1 MATYPGGV
9 KTFTTKVDGAG
20 NKVFASHINDLQDEV
35 TALEDGLLN
44 GTAPVTSSRVTAA
57 ALQVAGGSTFTGAVR
72 VAGTSTFEGV
82 ATFSTI
88 VHAPS
93 QPAFS
98 LTSTALLTGTAG
110 STTSVSFETEVVDR
124 GGFHST
130 GSNPSLVTVPS
141 GSSGLYWLT
150 AQVFALNFNAAMAV
164 YIVKNSSRELG
175 GQGIPTATSGLS
187 ILASGPLVCEAGD
200 VLRLEILGPGG
211 STWSAG
217 AQSGGAVQ
225 NRLSGVKVS

>member
-35 TALEDGLLN
+35 TAIEDGLLN

-93 QPAFS
+93 QPSFNVFS
-98 LTSTALLTGTAG
+98 TVAYSGIAA
-110 STTSVSFETEVVDR
+110 STTSVTFEQEVLDQ

-130 GSNPSLVTVPS
+130 GTSPDRVTIPS
-141 GSSGLYWLT
+141 GSSGLYWLHGS
-150 AQVFALNFNAAMAV
+150 VFFLNFGAAGALAITKNGTR
-164 YIVKNSSRELG
+164 IVGTQIFASS
-175 GQGIPTATSGLS
+175 I
-187 ILASGPLVCEAGD
+187 AGHTCQIAMLD
-200 VLRLEILGPGG
+200 RFDAADILRLEIIGATG

-217 AQSGGAVQ
+217 SGTLGFESRFQ
-225 NRLSGVKVS
+225 GTKVS